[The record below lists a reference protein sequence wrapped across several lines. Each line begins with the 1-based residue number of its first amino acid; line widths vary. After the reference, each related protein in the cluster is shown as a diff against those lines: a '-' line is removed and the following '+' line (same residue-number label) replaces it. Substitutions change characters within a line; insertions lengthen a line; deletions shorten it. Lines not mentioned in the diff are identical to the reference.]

1 MSCFEILKKNGY
13 RLTPQRFMVLEL
25 LHEADGHI
33 SAPEILSRV
42 QAKYPY
48 VNKSTVYRTLELLKH
63 LNLVT
68 ETELG
73 GDTLYYHHAEK
84 GHHHHLVCE
93 VCGEAIEVEEDVF
106 ATLEATLE
114 DRFGFSADL
123 KHLAIQGRCAK
134 CRV

>member
-1 MSCFEILKKNGY
+1 
-13 RLTPQRFMVLEL
+13 
-25 LHEADGHI
+25 
-33 SAPEILSRV
+33 
-42 QAKYPY
+42 
-48 VNKSTVYRTLELLKH
+48 
-63 LNLVT
+63 
-68 ETELG
+68 
-73 GDTLYYHHAEK
+73 
-84 GHHHHLVCE
+84 